1 MINFKQFLEAQE
13 PQGTPIIQRAVPL
26 GAISNGGGWKIHL
39 RTGKNDTH
47 RSICYNH
54 VLDIIKANGNK
65 WDSKM
70 LKGGE
75 ADQKD
80 ITIYCGPKREAIKA
94 AIAIIN
100 NEELYNG
107 LRPPG
112 TEILQDDI
120 LLHKDIPNIYGR
132 FEASRL
138 NTAPFEFHQYGCKGW
153 SMLVNDVQKKLS
165 AGFKMSGSK
174 NSSNNN
180 SWTEVDKENACK
192 KAFRAL
198 TFLFGKDF
206 TGAGEYGQTGD
217 YEEYVQMSKL

>member
-1 MINFKQFLEAQE
+1 MINFYQFLETQE
-13 PQGTPIIQRAVPL
+13 PQGTPIIQRPVPL

-47 RSICYNH
+47 RSICYNY

-94 AIAIIN
+94 AIAIMN

-153 SMLVNDVQKKLS
+153 SMLVHDVQKKLS
-165 AGFKMSGSK
+165 AGFKMSDSK

-192 KAFRAL
+192 KAFRVL

-206 TGAGEYGQTGD
+206 TGAGDYGQKGD
-217 YEEYVQMSKL
+217 YEEYIQMSKL

>member
-1 MINFKQFLEAQE
+1 MITFYQFLESQE
-13 PQGTPIIQRAVPL
+13 PQGTPIVQRAVPL
-26 GAISNGGGWKIHL
+26 GANSNGGGWKIHL

-80 ITIYCGPKREAIKA
+80 ITIYCGPKREAIRA
-94 AIAIIN
+94 ALAIMN

-153 SMLVNDVQKKLS
+153 SMLVSDVQKKLS
-165 AGFKMSGSK
+165 AGYKMSGSDRK
-174 NSSNNN
+174 NG
-180 SWTEVDKENACK
+180 SWTEQDKEDACK
-192 KAFRAL
+192 RAFRAL

-206 TGAGEYGQTGD
+206 TGAGDYGQKGD
-217 YEEYVQMSKL
+217 YEEYIQMRTL

>member
-1 MINFKQFLEAQE
+1 MINFYQFIESQE

-47 RSICYNH
+47 RSICYNY
-54 VLDIIKANGNK
+54 VLDIIEANGNK

-94 AIAIIN
+94 AIAIMN

-153 SMLVNDVQKKLS
+153 SMLVHDVQKKLS

-206 TGAGEYGQTGD
+206 TGAGDYGQKGD
-217 YEEYVQMSKL
+217 YEEYIQMSKL

>member
-1 MINFKQFLEAQE
+1 
-13 PQGTPIIQRAVPL
+13 
-26 GAISNGGGWKIHL
+26 
-39 RTGKNDTH
+39 
-47 RSICYNH
+47 
-54 VLDIIKANGNK
+54 
-65 WDSKM
+65 M

-94 AIAIIN
+94 ALAIMN

-153 SMLVNDVQKKLS
+153 SMLVHDVQKKLS
-165 AGFKMSGSK
+165 AGFKGSK
-174 NSSNNN
+174 NSSKNN
-180 SWTEVDKENACK
+180 SWT
-192 KAFRAL
+192 
-198 TFLFGKDF
+198 
-206 TGAGEYGQTGD
+206 
-217 YEEYVQMSKL
+217 